1 MKRFF
6 LSMVSL
12 GFVLTLPATATTLI
26 VPTFGNNSAQFRG
39 VLSAAKQ
46 ASLIAVI
53 NPDDGAGSGRNG
65 SLVSFSR
72 KIQSSGSLSAGYI
85 NTNYGRRRLG
95 EIRSEINK
103 YKSTYGARAIFLDEF
118 SDSASQIGAYRQIY
132 KYAKSQGMKVIGNPG
147 TFVPRGYAD
156 VTDILI
162 TYEDTYGAGFSR
174 WKQKS
179 WTKKYP
185 KSKFGAIVNTTN
197 DYRSVFSR
205 AASQNAEYVF
215 VTDGEEPS
223 PYGRLPDNFS
233 AQASAAA
240 GTGVNA
246 QSGTGTGRG
255 RGASAVPEP
264 GSITLLLGGLLYGAF
279 ARKRRQ

>member
-1 MKRFF
+1 
-6 LSMVSL
+6 
-12 GFVLTLPATATTLI
+12 
-26 VPTFGNNSAQFRG
+26 
-39 VLSAAKQ
+39 
-46 ASLIAVI
+46 
-53 NPDDGAGSGRNG
+53 
-65 SLVSFSR
+65 
-72 KIQSSGSLSAGYI
+72 
-85 NTNYGRRRLG
+85 
-95 EIRSEINK
+95 
-103 YKSTYGARAIFLDEF
+103 
-118 SDSASQIGAYRQIY
+118 
-132 KYAKSQGMKVIGNPG
+132 
-147 TFVPRGYAD
+147 
-156 VTDILI
+156 
-162 TYEDTYGAGFSR
+162 
-174 WKQKS
+174 
-179 WTKKYP
+179 
-185 KSKFGAIVNTTN
+185 VNTTN